1 MKNFNYCPCYNE
13 KENLLNF
20 YNRIKKIFDE
30 NLNSYNLELIIVD
43 NDSSDGSI
51 DILKN
56 LAEKD
61 KSLKIILNNV
71 NYGLWRST
79 FNAIKYVSGD
89 ALIPVL
95 PVDMQDPPE
104 LIIDFV
110 KKWEE
115 RYDVVY
121 GIKKERNENFFIKKI
136 RNLYYE
142 LVSKIS
148 DVDIPPYAGEF
159 QLIDKKIYKELLN
172 FDDYYPY
179 TRGLISTISSNK
191 IGLNYTWQKRPEE
204 NQNEFI

>member
-1 MKNFNYCPCYNE
+1 MKKFQLLPHVIM
-13 KENLLNF
+13 KRKSFLNF
-20 YNRIKKIFDE
+20 YNRIKKFFDE

-121 GIKKERNENFFIKKI
+121 ELKKKEM
-136 RNLYYE
+136 
-142 LVSKIS
+142 KIS
-148 DVDIPPYAGEF
+148 
-159 QLIDKKIYKELLN
+159 L
-172 FDDYYPY
+172 
-179 TRGLISTISSNK
+179 
-191 IGLNYTWQKRPEE
+191 
-204 NQNEFI
+204 